1 MIMKNLKLVAPTFIA
16 SIFLIVHVI
25 SEDLSEAG
33 IFRMDNRTGLLK
45 NAKKHGKEAKKY
57 SKKPKNA
64 VKKSKNKARPDSC
77 KDAVDPNTCY
87 ANRCL
92 EAYNASGYNYLATT
106 KFANWLNQD
115 SVLEYAG
122 AGIYT
127 GVDGIA
133 EYVNFFIDPLFYSSI
148 EMVDTVEN
156 IQLISAKKDKCVILT
171 ADHERS
177 VFNGVGI
184 PVLGIPALT
193 SGKTIDFVLGQ
204 KVEFQVRGDDDNNI
218 LIKQNDLYFPPGFA
232 TTLFSQGTL
241 AIAEAF
247 CKNIMFDKCPA
258 VWKANFGT
266 DYYPTDPSQNP
277 CLGAFARIPP
287 FEPPNDPTNA
297 SIDGNSIGCR
307 LLHGSFAFQND
318 IHCPHISFTPISD
331 EKGSIKCQ
339 TSQLKTIADS
349 FTEEEL
355 EFMNAAAETF
365 GLDNTLP
372 FSGIQITA

>member
-1 MIMKNLKLVAPTFIA
+1 MKNFKLVAPTFIA
-16 SIFLIVHVI
+16 SIFLIVDAI
-25 SEDLSEAG
+25 SDDLSKAVT
-33 IFRMDNRTGLLK
+33 FRMDNRTGLLK

-64 VKKSKNKARPDSC
+64 GKKSQKKARPDSC
-77 KDAVDPNTCY
+77 KDAADLNACY

-92 EAYNASGYNYLATT
+92 EAYNASGYKRLSTT
-106 KFANWLNQD
+106 EFANWFNQD
-115 SVLEYAG
+115 SVLEYPA

-133 EYVNFFIDPLFYSSI
+133 EYVNFFIDPLFFISVEI
-148 EMVDTVEN
+148 VDSVEN
-156 IQLISAKKDKCVILT
+156 NQLISAKKDKCVILT
-171 ADHERS
+171 ADHERL
-177 VFNGVGI
+177 VYNGVGI

-193 SGKTIDFVLGQ
+193 LGKTFDLVSGQ
-204 KVEFQVRGDDDNNI
+204 KVEFQVRGDDDDNI
-218 LIKQNDLYFPPGFA
+218 LIKRIDLYLPPGLAAA
-232 TTLFSQGTL
+232 TISQGTL
-241 AIAEAF
+241 AIPEVF

-277 CLGAFARIPP
+277 CLGAFVSIPP
-287 FEPPNDPTNA
+287 FEPQNDPINA

-307 LLHGSFAFQND
+307 LLHGSFALQND

-339 TSQLKTIADS
+339 TSLLKTVADS

-355 EFMNAAAETF
+355 EFMNAATKTF
-365 GLDNTLP
+365 GLDNALP
-372 FSGIQITA
+372 FSGIQITS